1 MGGKSDDDFEDD
13 LEFGDESDDI
23 EELNAGAES
32 GGKVSGI
39 NFVPRSRRN
48 WRDVERAREER
59 EMRRLMNPVDDW
71 MDDDFEQSSR
81 RSRR

>member
-1 MGGKSDDDFEDD
+1 MGGKANDDFEDD
-13 LEFGDESDDI
+13 LEFADDSDDI
-23 EELNAGAES
+23 EELNAEADTS
-32 GGKVSGI
+32 SKVTGI

-59 EMRRLMNPVDDW
+59 EMRRLMSPVDDW
-71 MDDDFEQSSR
+71 MDDDFEQAPR